1 MTECKNCGEPFGNR
15 RLVIAGMWTCPACFY
30 WHEGGS
36 SPRLAFQ
43 APVSR
48 LHPQEERLPSELL
61 PEEVER

>member
-1 MTECKNCGEPFGNR
+1 MSECRNCGKPFGT
-15 RLVIAGMWTCPACFY
+15 RLVIAGMPTCPACFY

-36 SPRLAFQ
+36 SPRLAPQ

-48 LHPQEERLPSELL
+48 LHPQEERLPSDLL

>member
-1 MTECKNCGEPFGNR
+1 MIECRNCGEPLGKR
-15 RLVIAGMWTCPACFY
+15 RLVITGMATCPACLY

-36 SPRLAFQ
+36 SPRLAPQ
-43 APVSR
+43 APANR